1 MTFRIKL
8 CGVRTAKDALV
19 CAEAGADEIGVVF
32 ARSSK
37 RCVSIASAQM
47 IRDAL
52 PAHIPLI
59 GVFLDASTA
68 EVEAVLSE
76 VKLAA
81 VQLHGALPERKPKL
95 PIHVALQVAD
105 RGSLERI
112 AQLPWAARLLL
123 DSPKGG
129 GSGASFD
136 WDLVPHAR
144 ALSPIELFL
153 AGGLTV
159 DNVAE
164 AIRRARPDGV
174 DVASG
179 IEDAAAFKDPARVRA
194 FVQAARAAA
203 VQVESQ

>member
-1 MTFRIKL
+1 MILRIKL

-32 ARSSK
+32 AKSSK

-52 PAHIPLI
+52 PVHVPLV
-59 GVFLDASTA
+59 GVFLDATA
-68 EVEAVLSE
+68 VELEGVLSE
-76 VKLAA
+76 VRLSA
-81 VQLHGALPERKPKL
+81 VQLHGAIPERRPKV
-95 PIHVALQVAD
+95 PIYVALHVAGRA
-105 RGSLERI
+105 SLEQI
-112 AQLPWAARLLL
+112 GQLPWAARLLL

-144 ALSPIELFL
+144 ALSPLELFL
-153 AGGLTV
+153 AGGLTA
-159 DNVAE
+159 DNVAG
-164 AIRRARPDGV
+164 AIRRARPDGI

-179 IEDAAAFKDPARVRA
+179 IEDAAAFKDPVKVRA

-203 VQVESQ
+203 AEVESQ

>member
-1 MTFRIKL
+1 MSLLIKL
-8 CGVRTAKDALV
+8 CGVRTAKDAQV

-32 ARSSK
+32 AKSSK
-37 RCVSIASAQM
+37 RCVSVASAQM

-59 GVFLDASTA
+59 GVFLDATA
-68 EVEAVLSE
+68 VELEAVLSE
-76 VKLAA
+76 VRLAA
-81 VQLHGALPERKPKL
+81 VQLHGAIPERRPKL
-95 PIHVALQVAD
+95 PVYVALHVAD
-105 RGSLERI
+105 RASLARI
-112 AQLPWAARLLL
+112 AEVPWAARVLL

-136 WDLVPHAR
+136 WDLVPAAR
-144 ALSPIELFL
+144 AFAPKQLFL
-153 AGGLTV
+153 AGGLTA

-164 AIRRARPDGV
+164 AVRRARPDGV

-179 IEDAAAFKDPARVRA
+179 IEDGAAFKDPAKVRA

-203 VQVESQ
+203 GELGI